1 MHQHSISLVFA
12 MLCSLVA
19 GQEFPGY
26 NCPSSCAL
34 PSCKCASKA
43 SPVQNP
49 PQFILVT
56 FDDGVNSQIFPTA
69 LGLFSNRKNPNG
81 CQPGGTFFAQ
91 ATYTDPYLL
100 TQWYAAGHEVGDHS
114 FTHGIPVTAS
124 NPSPFAGNKTEILGT
139 LNWMHQYGGIPAGK
153 IRGVRFPYRN
163 YTAQSLTDVRSWGF
177 TYDSS
182 MSVGVGGDTSIWPY
196 TLDYGVV
203 SECTDRT
210 NLPQLCGKPLSIK
223 GLWEIP
229 MYQTSSPQGVHLMD
243 VYNDYGLTS
252 AQTTSTLLTNFQ
264 QHYSGSRAPFGVYTH
279 PNWMTAAVNPASGA
293 ANLKA
298 VSDFLDK
305 AMANPDV
312 WMVTG
317 SQLIEYMKNPVPAS
331 QLGNQPYMK
340 CGYKPAANICN
351 GASSSQGV
359 QSCPGLN
366 TLFNVSFS
374 TVPPF
379 SNPTLF
385 APCRLATT
393 VHLLPQQYKTQLLH
407 HLQQPVVQCQLHVT

>member
-1 MHQHSISLVFA
+1 
-12 MLCSLVA
+12 
-19 GQEFPGY
+19 
-26 NCPSSCAL
+26 
-34 PSCKCASKA
+34 
-43 SPVQNP
+43 
-49 PQFILVT
+49 
-56 FDDGVNSQIFPTA
+56 
-69 LGLFSNRKNPNG
+69 
-81 CQPGGTFFAQ
+81 
-91 ATYTDPYLL
+91 
-100 TQWYAAGHEVGDHS
+100 
-114 FTHGIPVTAS
+114 
-124 NPSPFAGNKTEILGT
+124 
-139 LNWMHQYGGIPAGK
+139 
-153 IRGVRFPYRN
+153 
-163 YTAQSLTDVRSWGF
+163 
-177 TYDSS
+177 
-182 MSVGVGGDTSIWPY
+182 
-196 TLDYGVV
+196 
-203 SECTDRT
+203 
-210 NLPQLCGKPLSIK
+210 
-223 GLWEIP
+223 
-229 MYQTSSPQGVHLMD
+229 
-243 VYNDYGLTS
+243 
-252 AQTTSTLLTNFQ
+252 
-264 QHYSGSRAPFGVYTH
+264 
-279 PNWMTAAVNPASGA
+279 MTAAVNPASGA

-407 HLQQPVVQCQLHVT
+407 HLQQPVVQYQLHVT